1 MTSFET
7 APHAGDTR
15 TFPGGSATPARLAAG
30 FAAAALSHLT
40 VQSGAIA
47 AFYVAGAPVPSRPG
61 AWPRRRLWAC
71 R

>member
-1 MTSFET
+1 MTRFET
-7 APHAGDTR
+7 APRAGGACTL
-15 TFPGGSATPARLAAG
+15 PGVSATPTRLAAG